1 MHAWV
6 SPYLADV
13 KKVMGGGGEGV
24 KGEREREMCN
34 KEKIQEWKTTDKKK
48 NLNHLEKKPQNL
60 KPELKQWCDV
70 KMQRTITTK

>member
-1 MHAWV
+1 MHAWA

-13 KKVMGGGGEGV
+13 KKVMEGGGEEW
-24 KGEREREMCN
+24 KEMCN

-48 NLNHLEKKPQNL
+48 NLHHLEKKPQNL